1 MHHSQGEEGVEGGRR
16 TGDDLAGNR
25 YIHTRNRVTL
35 SLHPHAKHT
44 YKHAIPEIHTHTHL
58 RFRLINFTH
67 NPFLSRNIL
76 ISVSMPM
83 NNPRKN
89 RKGVGTDLRHSFT
102 CDLIRPDVING
113 QDIRIRLELRF
124 G

>member
-1 MHHSQGEEGVEGGRR
+1 MHHPQGEEGVKGGR

-44 YKHAIPEIHTHTHL
+44 YKHAILKIHAHL

-67 NPFLSRNIL
+67 NPFLSRDIL

-83 NNPRKN
+83 NNPPKKN
-89 RKGVGTDLRHSFT
+89 RKGVGTDLRLSFT